1 MLMSWFLSVMTTA
14 HEYCG
19 AYATAVLG
27 TMTTLSQLL
36 VMIMTMMLLVVVV
49 VVAAVVVVMVATTLR
64 AVGVA
69 LDVPAMRWWPVIL

>member
-1 MLMSWFLSVMTTA
+1 MLMSWFLSVMTTV

-49 VVAAVVVVMVATTLR
+49 VAAVVVVMVATTLR
-64 AVGVA
+64 AVAVA

>member
-1 MLMSWFLSVMTTA
+1 MLMSWFLFVMTTV

-64 AVGVA
+64 AVAVA